1 MVTAGKAVRMKLE
14 MYSYRDARE
23 ILEHPKYRAALDE
36 IVSAVQAMPL
46 FVYAG
51 KSKNEKL
58 DVVQKVQNTYYD
70 RVLAVDRGWTYHPLA
85 TGIADSKLAADF
97 RKTFGDLTIQA
108 EVQFGNMSRWY
119 SDIFK
124 FQTAYSQSLIDMGL
138 CIVPT
143 AALAKRIDSNVAY
156 YERVLRELPSA
167 ELSITLPILVI
178 GVEPDDTSNVIDL
191 RKVRIPLAEL
201 KDKGRKVKGSP
212 KSHTELNRYRLVNA
226 VLAGRNPYY
235 VTKRSKHGD
244 LPEAVVEVPDEDE

>member
-1 MVTAGKAVRMKLE
+1 MF
-14 MYSYRDARE
+14 SYRFARE
-23 ILEHPKYRAALDE
+23 ILEHPKYRVALDE
-36 IVSAVQAMPL
+36 ITSAVQAMPL
-46 FVYAG
+46 FVHPG
-51 KSKNEKL
+51 KSKNAKL
-58 DVVQKVQNTYYD
+58 DVVQKVLNTYYD
-70 RVLAVDRGWTYHPLA
+70 RALAVDRGWTYHPLA
-85 TGIADSKLAADF
+85 TGIASSKLAADF

-178 GVEPDDTSNVIDL
+178 GIEPDRTSRVVDL
-191 RKVRIPLAEL
+191 TRGRIPLSEL
-201 KDKGRKVKGSP
+201 NGKGRKAKGSP
-212 KSHTELNRYRLVNA
+212 KSHTELNRYRIVDA
-226 VLAGRNPYY
+226 VLEGRDPRR
-235 VTKRSKHGD
+235 VTPKSKHGR
-244 LPEAVVEVPDEDE
+244 LPVGEVDVPEEDE